1 MSHKDAME
9 RGVYHAINA
18 MPKRMRNIDMALLFA
33 NFLITYDMEDD
44 LDDIAAKANEII
56 EEQIDMV
63 DDEAPEIKAA
73 ITDADMFL
81 ARIQAGSQA

>member
-1 MSHKDAME
+1 MTHKDAME
-9 RGVYHAINA
+9 RGIYNAINA

-56 EEQIDMV
+56 EEHIDMV
-63 DDEAPEIKAA
+63 DDEAPQIKAA
-73 ITDADMFL
+73 IKDADQFL
-81 ARIQAGSQA
+81 ARIQVGDQG